1 MRVPR
6 NLGSFAA
13 ALACINLLV
22 PLQLLCA
29 ADPPSATARSAA
41 QAASAQSKTTQYK
54 KTQYKKTTPRI
65 TARPVTRDVTLGPAS
80 ELRGQLV
87 DKNGVRLPN
96 RIVVAVHADKSSLQS
111 VSDANGQFHFP
122 RAKPGMYQVASQQ
135 SYQLCR
141 CWAANTAPPAASKRL
156 LMVEGDQTIRGQRPI
171 GELLSGPVLIGLII
185 AAAIIIPIAV
195 HNAQRSAS

>member
-6 NLGSFAA
+6 NLGSFTA

-22 PLQLLCA
+22 PLQMLYA
-29 ADPPSATARSAA
+29 ADPPSATARSTARSAA
-41 QAASAQSKTTQYK
+41 QAASAQSSTTQN
-54 KTQYKKTTPRI
+54 KTTTPRE

>member
-22 PLQLLCA
+22 PLQLLHA

-41 QAASAQSKTTQYK
+41 PAASVQY
-54 KTQYKKTTPRI
+54 KTTPPRE
-65 TARPVTRDVTLGPAS
+65 TARPVTRDVTLGPDS

-141 CWAANTAPPAASKRL
+141 CWAANTAPPAASKQL

-195 HNAQRSAS
+195 HNAQKSAS

>member
-1 MRVPR
+1 MRIPR
-6 NLGSFAA
+6 NLGSFTA

-22 PLQLLCA
+22 PLQLLNA
-29 ADPPSATARSAA
+29 ADPPSATTRSTARSAA
-41 QAASAQSKTTQYK
+41 QAASAQYKTTQYK
-54 KTQYKKTTPRI
+54 TATPRE
-65 TARPVTRDVTLGPAS
+65 TARPVTRDVTLGLTG

-111 VSDANGQFHFP
+111 VSNANGQFHFP
-122 RAKPGMYQVASQQ
+122 KARPGVYQVASQR

-141 CWAANTAPPAASKRL
+141 CWAANTAPPAASKQL

-195 HNAQRSAS
+195 HNARKSAS